1 MDAFYR
7 LPVKTAGWA
16 LTGARCL
23 ARAGSWDCQADYRRT
38 EPGASNDSFLGNA
51 PDHWKVDFPSIDL
64 ARPNWTFASAALRL
78 DQYVPD
84 SIRYNDR
91 HLLSRFQSISSAFTR
106 LHLGKPVLLAVA
118 APRNKHG
125 AQIARPTHSPRYFTR
140 AFRAEGPLRSGSLLL
155 PYVSSIEWKKI
166 SIEIGRSTC
175 RTRECQNI

>member
-1 MDAFYR
+1 M
-7 LPVKTAGWA
+7 L
-16 LTGARCL
+16 
-23 ARAGSWDCQADYRRT
+23 RRPPRST
-38 EPGASNDSFLGNA
+38 RTDTL
-51 PDHWKVDFPSIDL
+51 FPYTTLFRSL

-140 AFRAEGPLRSGSLLL
+140 AFRAEGPLRRSEEHTSELQSLMRLSYAVFCL
-155 PYVSSIEWKKI
+155 KKQNKHHN
-166 SIEIGRSTC
+166 R
-175 RTRECQNI
+175 REK